1 VKGFSFG
8 YFPTR
13 QELFFIVVVSILGG
27 LLGLA
32 LRRNRLAAVALVGLC
47 VLLFAWGTSTSVP
60 EDLEKAARVTGR
72 HLLESAEHISAGDE
86 AFGQLLKR
94 AFEYA
99 RENSHGS
106 DPVFPNQAAILAL
119 GVIMGDD
126 QVVRVGRSEIDP
138 EGKAEREA
146 IRRKVTVHGRGDL
159 PRHFAV
165 SAALTVLTDPHRAL
179 AVGIAK
185 EVSDSNPGGSGFS
198 FVDMA
203 ANKAGIRLAVLATQ
217 DPHSALKI
225 QSRMAQFVSANSFVP
240 AIGSLP
246 EGISAD
252 RFQAEWGGLG
262 GRQTRRLMAEIDQ
275 LVDLLFDPD
284 I

>member
-1 VKGFSFG
+1 
-8 YFPTR
+8 
-13 QELFFIVVVSILGG
+13 
-27 LLGLA
+27 
-32 LRRNRLAAVALVGLC
+32 
-47 VLLFAWGTSTSVP
+47 
-60 EDLEKAARVTGR
+60 
-72 HLLESAEHISAGDE
+72 
-86 AFGQLLKR
+86 
-94 AFEYA
+94 
-99 RENSHGS
+99 
-106 DPVFPNQAAILAL
+106 
-119 GVIMGDD
+119 M
-126 QVVRVGRSEIDP
+126 
-138 EGKAEREA
+138 
-146 IRRKVTVHGRGDL
+146 TVHGRGDL

-165 SAALTVLTDPHRAL
+165 SAALTVLSDQHRSL

-203 ANKAGIRLAVLATQ
+203 ANKAGIRFAVLATQ
-217 DPHSALKI
+217 DSKSALKM
-225 QSRMAQFVSANSFVP
+225 QSQMAQFVSANSFVS

-252 RFQAEWGGLG
+252 SFQAEYGGLG